1 MLGQEVSRPGERPMQ
16 YYGDILEA
24 IGDTP
29 LIRLNRVT
37 EGSRALVLCKA
48 EFLNPGGS
56 VKDRIG
62 RNMIE
67 AAEREG
73 HLRHGGTVVESTS
86 GNTGVGLALVA
97 ATKGYRLVFTM
108 PDKMSQEKI
117 RLLKAFNAE
126 VVITPTAVDPG
137 DPESYYSVAKRIAAE
152 RPGAFYV
159 NQYFNEQNTLSHY
172 RTTGPEIWRQ
182 TDGKITH
189 LVVGMG
195 TGGTISGAG
204 KYLKEQNPGVRVIG
218 VDPEGSIL
226 GDTFHG
232 RRDAEA
238 RPYKV
243 EGIGEDIIPGTL
255 WFEYVDEVHTVS
267 DRESFHMARRLARQ
281 EGLLVGGSSGS
292 ACTVAVKIA
301 KQLPEEAVVVVVFPD
316 RGERYLSKLHS
327 DEWMKE
333 NEMIEYEALTA
344 GEVLALKDPAI
355 PRIVSVGSG
364 NTVREAL
371 ELMNRHGLSCIP
383 VLEGGGSLGSLV
395 EQRIVKD
402 VVVDPGV
409 LDTPVTI
416 MMDEP
421 LPEVPADCE
430 IPRLARS
437 LARNRNAVLV
447 REEDVFLGILT
458 IHDLIQYYAR

>member
-1 MLGQEVSRPGERPMQ
+1 METLSMQ
-16 YYGDILEA
+16 YYTDILEA
-24 IGDTP
+24 IGNTP

-37 EGSRALVLCKA
+37 GESGALVLCKA

-73 HLRHGGTVVESTS
+73 HLDPGGTVVESTS

-117 RLLKAFNAE
+117 RLLKAFGAE
-126 VVITPTAVDPG
+126 VVVTPTAVEPSS
-137 DPESYYSVAKRIAAE
+137 PESYYSVAKRIAGE
-152 RPGAFYV
+152 REGAFYV
-159 NQYFNEQNTLSHY
+159 NQYFNEENTLSHY

-182 TDGKITH
+182 TGGKITH

-204 KYLKEQNPGVRVIG
+204 KYLKEQNPDIRVIG

-226 GDTFHG
+226 SDVFHG
-232 RRDAEA
+232 KGDAEA

-243 EGIGEDIIPGTL
+243 EGIGEDLVPGTL
-255 WFEYVDEVHTVS
+255 WFEYIDEVHTVT
-267 DRESFHMARRLARQ
+267 DRESFNMARRLARE

-292 ACTVAVKIA
+292 ACSVAVKIA
-301 KQLPEEAVVVVVFPD
+301 RDLPDGAVVVVVFPD
-316 RGERYLSKLHS
+316 SGERYLSKLHS

-333 NEMIEYEALTA
+333 NSE
-344 GEVLALKDPAI
+344 
-355 PRIVSVGSG
+355 SS
-364 NTVREAL
+364 
-371 ELMNRHGLSCIP
+371 
-383 VLEGGGSLGSLV
+383 
-395 EQRIVKD
+395 
-402 VVVDPGV
+402 
-409 LDTPVTI
+409 
-416 MMDEP
+416 
-421 LPEVPADCE
+421 
-430 IPRLARS
+430 RS
-437 LARNRNAVLV
+437 
-447 REEDVFLGILT
+447 T
-458 IHDLIQYYAR
+458 T